1 MSRIISRSGWDAK
14 PPVRGPY
21 LNTPIT
27 EVFLHHSVGAPGFDR
42 DGDGDPGD
50 DYMRQMQSFHMDT
63 KGWSDI
69 AYNHV
74 LDPRTFN
81 RFEGRG
87 WPYKPGAQYKNNTGS
102 YALCVM
108 GDFRTHPVSLELTYA
123 IAGHYAEGRRLGFLP
138 DTVFV
143 KGHRQSFPRTGTTCP
158 GGNLMDAIPAI
169 NRLLAGDSIPIPEE
183 PDMGLFPIRH
193 KDGWTTGARPHKR
206 GDVAVIQDGLGL
218 DYGSQQGLYGDKTA
232 ADLAELLGRDEP
244 VLELSGRDF
253 LAAGGSLGGNLSGY
267 AKDDHDHSA
276 SVTVK
281 LK

>member
-1 MSRIISRSGWDAK
+1 MITREQWGAK
-14 PPVRGPY
+14 PPTRGPY
-21 LNTPIT
+21 LNSTIE
-27 EVFLHHSVGAPGFDR
+27 EVFLHHSVGSGQDW

-50 DYMRQMQSFHMDT
+50 DYMRQMQRHHQG

-74 LDPRTFN
+74 IDPRSLN

-87 WPYKPGAQYKNNTGS
+87 WQYKPGAQYKNNTGS

-108 GDFRTHPVSLELTYA
+108 GDFRYQDVSLDLIHA
-123 IAGHYAEGRRLGFLP
+123 IAAHYAEGRRLGFLP

-158 GGNLMDAIPAI
+158 GDKLMDAIPAI
-169 NRLLAGDSIPIPEE
+169 NRLLAGDMIPIPEE
-183 PDMGLFPIRH
+183 PDMGLFPIRY

-232 ADLAELLGRDEP
+232 ADLAKLLDRSEP

-253 LAAGGSLGGNLSGY
+253 LAAGGRLGGSTVDLSGY
-267 AKDDHDHSA
+267 AKADHPHSA
-276 SVTVK
+276 VIT